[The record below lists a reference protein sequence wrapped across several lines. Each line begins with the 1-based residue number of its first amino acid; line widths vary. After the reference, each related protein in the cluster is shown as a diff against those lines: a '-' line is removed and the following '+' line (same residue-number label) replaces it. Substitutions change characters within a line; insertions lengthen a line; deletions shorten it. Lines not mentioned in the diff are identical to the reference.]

1 MTHRVHPKGFRVK
14 ELADWLSRGFY
25 GDNPAVFLEE
35 DYKIRKFLEKKLK
48 LADIEKIEIERFSA
62 NISVIIHTARPGLII
77 GRRGENVTALKS
89 SLQKFGS
96 DDKVLRIEIRPVKN
110 PWVSAQLCAQ
120 WIANRIEKRMPF
132 RMVLKQA
139 LSKIVVNKDVE
150 GARVQISGRLN
161 GVLMS
166 RTEWLKQ
173 GKLRRQ
179 SLRSDMDY
187 ALVEANCSYGVI
199 GVKVWIYK
207 GEKI

>member
-1 MTHRVHPKGFRVK
+1 MSHRVHPKGFRIK
-14 ELADWLSRGFY
+14 ELSDWLSRGFY
-25 GDNPAVFLEE
+25 GSCPAVLLEE
-35 DYKIRKFLEKKLK
+35 DYKIREYLEKKLE

-89 SLQKFGS
+89 SLQRLVA

-110 PWVSAQLCAQ
+110 PWSSASLCAQ
-120 WIANRIEKRMPF
+120 WIAHRLEKRMPF
-132 RMVLKQA
+132 RMVLKQS
-139 LSKIVVNKDVE
+139 LSKIVANKEVE
-150 GARVQISGRLN
+150 GARVQVSGRLN

-179 SLRSDMDY
+179 SIRSDMDY
-187 ALVEANCSYGVI
+187 GFTEANCSYGVI

-207 GEKI
+207 GEKM